1 MKMKCSSRIWRK
13 WRKNIP
19 NWKKWQEECLRIW
32 KLNEKHSLILF
43 QKCPLAPPQG
53 EYRIFASNL
62 YFFSPRTESTKSS
75 SVYVLPLPVL
85 DTSFGTSESIDDE
98 NKENNQPLANI
109 KVSFQKQNRF
119 YLPDDPVSLL
129 PHVEFGR
136 NGGRKRTPLYKNYLN
151 LDL

>member
-1 MKMKCSSRIWRK
+1 
-13 WRKNIP
+13 
-19 NWKKWQEECLRIW
+19 
-32 KLNEKHSLILF
+32 LILF

-109 KVSFQKQNRF
+109 KMMNTNPMSVGSSSSSNMAQYKEEDEKLANELHSKIAAHISDFNQ
-119 YLPDDPVSLL
+119 YLS
-129 PHVEFGR
+129 
-136 NGGRKRTPLYKNYLN
+136 TI
-151 LDL
+151 